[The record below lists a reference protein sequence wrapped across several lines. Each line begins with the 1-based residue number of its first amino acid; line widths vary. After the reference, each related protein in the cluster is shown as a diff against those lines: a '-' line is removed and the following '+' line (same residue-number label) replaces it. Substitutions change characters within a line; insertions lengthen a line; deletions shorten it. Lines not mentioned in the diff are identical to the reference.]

1 MMSNGWG
8 NILVKGRKQGN
19 KEKRFVF
26 VFVFA
31 LYLLSVSNMHAG
43 MFYAQYIFDEGY
55 CPSQT
60 LYVHLGLMKV
70 NKKYESKHKKIG
82 AQRAF
87 DYEVNGTS

>member
-26 VFVFA
+26 VFA

-43 MFYAQYIFDEGY
+43 MFYAKYIFDEGY

-70 NKKYESKHKKIG
+70 NKKYEAKHKN
-82 AQRAF
+82 R
-87 DYEVNGTS
+87 GTKGL